1 MTLKDQLL
9 EQGKTNWLDVGC
21 GGNFE
26 AGFCY
31 LDSFPK
37 ESVALGYRER
47 YFNVDILNASDET
60 LKRLGT
66 FDLVRMQHALE
77 HFSYEE
83 GQQVLSNCAKLLNSD
98 GIILITVP
106 DLKIHVRKYLNGE
119 YKTWEGFKW
128 WATKRIPEQSPDSFY
143 FSIFAHSMSYES
155 HKWCYDYEGLH
166 FQLEHTGDYN
176 NIRQL
181 PVNDPLSSY
190 PFTHN
195 RPDEDLC
202 VIASKNASRS
212 ALCGYES

>member
-1 MTLKDQLL
+1 MTLKDRLL
-9 EQGKTNWLDVGC
+9 KQGKTNWLDVGC

-26 AGFCY
+26 DGFFY
-31 LDSFPK
+31 LDTVPV
-37 ESVALGYRER
+37 ESVASGLKER

-83 GQQVLSNCAKLLNSD
+83 GQQVLLNCAKLLNPD

-106 DLKIHVRKYLNGE
+106 DLKVHVRKYLNGE
-119 YKTWEGFKW
+119 YANWEGFKW

-143 FSIFAHSMSYES
+143 FSVFTHSMSYES
-155 HKWCYDYEGLH
+155 HKWCYDYEGLR
-166 FQLEHTGDYN
+166 FQLEHAGGYS
-176 NIRQL
+176 NIQQL
-181 PVNDPLSSY
+181 SVDDPLSSY

-202 VIASKNASRS
+202 VIARKNSSMSNKHIMR
-212 ALCGYES
+212 